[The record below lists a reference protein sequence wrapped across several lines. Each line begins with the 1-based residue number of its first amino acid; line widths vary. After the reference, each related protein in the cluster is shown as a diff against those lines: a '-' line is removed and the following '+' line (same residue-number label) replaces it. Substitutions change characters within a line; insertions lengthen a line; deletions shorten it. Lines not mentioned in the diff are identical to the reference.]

1 MGVIGDGEI
10 RIEEEQ
16 DLSSTNGI
24 VVNKEKDE
32 QGNESLQSVIEDGQL
47 AIEEE
52 NDLSQTLHTENVNG
66 KLQGNH
72 KGLKKVNSNKKQIK
86 YNERHSTWGIDNIPE
101 ELFEVNKDKSAKL
114 TEFDVWKVEQSTKEV
129 KINDKG
135 NQKDD
140 TNMVCDSWKVENND
154 EKDFLQSTNLQTDN
168 DVKSMNSNAT
178 YSIDDNRN
186 RTEENLSENVEKCER
201 FKYENQSEANLTKC
215 ERFKYDNEDEAN
227 HETKCERFKCD
238 NQIDSNP
245 DNDEDP
251 VTEAMDVEQNNK
263 QENFFEM
270 SKTIATDLIV
280 TDQENKSTSR
290 PIYMVPNTWNFEGF
304 PNLENDED
312 RKIDKNMDTN
322 VIENKENEV
331 VFETNSEAKVAFD
344 RNQCDTWNFE
354 GIPNLEI
361 EDKNIDENMDT
372 NIIENIDNEVVFE
385 QDNEEKI
392 AFDRNQCNTWNFEEV
407 PNLEIEDKNNEEN
420 MDTNVIENKEN
431 KVIFEKNNEDKVAFD
446 RNHCDPWN
454 FEGIPNLEIEED
466 RKTDENMDTNIIENK
481 ENKVVLENFEELVTN
496 GDFEIVNKMH
506 TNEMESSKD
515 EKETGMIF
523 DRNKCDV

>member
-135 NQKDD
+135 NQKDN
-140 TNMVCDSWKVENND
+140 TNMVCDSWKVENKD

-251 VTEAMDVEQNNK
+251 VTEAIDVEQNNK
-263 QENFFEM
+263 QENSFEM
-270 SKTIATDLIV
+270 SKSIATDLIV
-280 TDQENKSTSR
+280 TDQENKNTSQR
-290 PIYMVPNTWNFEGF
+290 IYMVPNTWNFEGF
-304 PNLENDED
+304 PNLEIDED

-331 VFETNSEAKVAFD
+331 VFEKNSEDKVASD

-354 GIPNLEI
+354 GVPNLEI
-361 EDKNIDENMDT
+361 EDKNIDENMDS
-372 NIIENIDNEVVFE
+372 NIIENVDNEVVFE
-385 QDNEEKI
+385 KNNEEKI
-392 AFDRNQCNTWNFEEV
+392 AFDRNQCNTWNFEGV
-407 PNLEIEDKNNEEN
+407 PNLENEDKNIDKNMNNEVVFENNNEDKIAFDRNQCNTWNLEGVPNLENEDKNNEEN
-420 MDTNVIENKEN
+420 MDT
-431 KVIFEKNNEDKVAFD
+431 
-446 RNHCDPWN
+446 
-454 FEGIPNLEIEED
+454 
-466 RKTDENMDTNIIENK
+466 
-481 ENKVVLENFEELVTN
+481 
-496 GDFEIVNKMH
+496 
-506 TNEMESSKD
+506 
-515 EKETGMIF
+515 
-523 DRNKCDV
+523 

>member
-1 MGVIGDGEI
+1 MAKGGGGDAWPGKVSRSRTESPVSNDPVQQNKSMRTRSRQTSTENGDQQVEPVESNTQPRRRQRPQSTEPMECDVSQSSTNGIVIDKEKDEQCSESLQSVIGDDEI
-10 RIEEEQ
+10 AIEDEKE
-16 DLSSTNGI
+16 LSSTNGI

-32 QGNESLQSVIEDGQL
+32 QGNENLQSVIEDGQL
-47 AIEEE
+47 AIEED

-129 KINDKG
+129 KIN
-135 NQKDD
+135 
-140 TNMVCDSWKVENND
+140 

-178 YSIDDNRN
+178 NSIDDNKN
-186 RTEENLSENVEKCER
+186 RTEENLSENIEKCER
-201 FKYENQSEANLTKC
+201 FKYENQSEANL
-215 ERFKYDNEDEAN
+215 
-227 HETKCERFKCD
+227 TKCERFKCD

-251 VTEAMDVEQNNK
+251 VTEAIDVEQNNK
-263 QENFFEM
+263 QENSFEM
-270 SKTIATDLIV
+270 SKSIATDLIV
-280 TDQENKSTSR
+280 TDQENKNTSQR
-290 PIYMVPNTWNFEGF
+290 IYMVPNTWNFEGF
-304 PNLENDED
+304 PNLEIDED

-331 VFETNSEAKVAFD
+331 VFEKNSEDKVAFD

-354 GIPNLEI
+354 GVPNLEI
-361 EDKNIDENMDT
+361 EDKNIEENMDS

-385 QDNEEKI
+385 KNNEEKI
-392 AFDRNQCNTWNFEEV
+392 AFDRNQCNTWNFEGV

-431 KVIFEKNNEDKVAFD
+431 
-446 RNHCDPWN
+446 
-454 FEGIPNLEIEED
+454 
-466 RKTDENMDTNIIENK
+466 
-481 ENKVVLENFEELVTN
+481 
-496 GDFEIVNKMH
+496 
-506 TNEMESSKD
+506 
-515 EKETGMIF
+515 
-523 DRNKCDV
+523 